1 MTTRPR
7 VALFIDAENAS
18 AKYVPDYLKRCGEL
32 GKLTIARCYGGT
44 AGLKKWEKAM
54 KDHHITPRQ
63 TPPGASK
70 ENASDFALTIDVVS
84 LLHRNLFDHAVIAS
98 SDADFM
104 QLAIHIRELGKCI
117 DGIGEDKA
125 PKPLQT
131 AFDKFTTVPAII
143 IKASQAAAIKKT
155 PPAPV
160 KKPLPIKKVV
170 TQSTVDTSSLL
181 QLFHEFDKDRPVTMQ
196 DFGKKL
202 AAKLPKGYL
211 KGHGNLTNYL
221 KKSGVLEV
229 VGGIVRKK

>member
-18 AKYVPDYLKRCGEL
+18 ARYVLEYLKRCGEL
-32 GKLTIARCYGGT
+32 GKLTIARCYGGA
-44 AGLKKWEKAM
+44 AGLKKWDKAM
-54 KDHHITPRQ
+54 KDHHIVPMQ
-63 TPPGASK
+63 TPPGAAK

-104 QLAIHIRELGKCI
+104 QLAIHIRELGKCV

-131 AFDKFTTVPAII
+131 AFDTFTNVPAVTV
-143 IKASQAAAIKKT
+143 KAAPAAAVKRT
-155 PPAPV
+155 PPTPV

-170 TQSTVDTSSLL
+170 ALPNFNSPLLL
-181 QLFHEFDKDRPVTMQ
+181 QLFHEVDKDRPVTVQ
-196 DFGKKL
+196 DFGKIL